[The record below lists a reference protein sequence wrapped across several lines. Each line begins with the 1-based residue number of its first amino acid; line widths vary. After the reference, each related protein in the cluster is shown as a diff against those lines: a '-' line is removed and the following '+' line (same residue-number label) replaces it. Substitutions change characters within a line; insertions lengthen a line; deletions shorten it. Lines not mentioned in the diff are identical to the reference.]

1 MVSRSLLSQ
10 LTSKPKNKA
19 RNVCTLL
26 GDRSRSGGRYFAREK
41 GLHCYPNISKI
52 PKIKIPGRIARSY
65 IRCPSAGAQAQVS
78 RSASQRSARRP
89 GMKQYSPPRLTTKA
103 GSPLR
108 WRWIGCFGMVNSRP
122 SLLFTSGSFSA
133 GAPMNLPSF
142 THSLWTNSNCR
153 SRCAPTKAN
162 MRPRS
167 APSSSRT
174 PGAAAGHSWCRV

>member
-1 MVSRSLLSQ
+1 MDGSAPRQSRQICLQSHIHILIFIVRTHSPLSYQ
-10 LTSKPKNKA
+10 VPFL
-19 RNVCTLL
+19 RRL
-26 GDRSRSGGRYFAREK
+26 
-41 GLHCYPNISKI
+41 
-52 PKIKIPGRIARSY
+52 
-65 IRCPSAGAQAQVS
+65 AQVS

-108 WRWIGCFGMVNSRP
+108 WRWIGRFGMVNSRP
-122 SLLFTSGSFSA
+122 SLLLTSGSFSA

-142 THSLWTNSNCR
+142 THSFWMNSNCR

-174 PGAAAGHSWCRV
+174 PGAAAGHSWCRA